1 MEGVELLA
9 GDAAGSLSDEVLA
22 LALALHRQHRPAH
35 AGLLAARAER
45 ASRPVPRDRLVG
57 TGLRAGQGDWRVAE
71 RPEWLRDRRCEITGP
86 AEPVMMVN
94 ALTCGAAVFMADLED
109 ALSPTWANINGG
121 YAALRDAAAGTLSRT
136 KPDGT
141 VVTPGEDSAVLVVR
155 PRGLHLPEPR
165 VLIDGDPAVGP
176 LLDIAAVATHTAVPL
191 RDRGRGLGL
200 YLPKLEDA
208 AEAAWWHAVLLDVE
222 AAVGVEPASTPV
234 TVLIETLPLSLQMDD
249 VLYALRDRPVALNAG
264 RWDYLF
270 SVIKTLGDDPLHIL
284 PDRSAVTMTVPFMAA
299 YASRLVA
306 VCHSRGAQAI
316 GGMAAFIPNRRKP
329 EVTAVALAKVR
340 ADKEREAGLGYDGT
354 WVAHPD
360 LVPIALEVFDAAL
373 AGRVDQRDVLP
384 EVTEG
389 VDALLDTRV
398 SAASITTTGL
408 RENVAVGLAYLTAWL
423 GGRGAAAVN
432 DLMEDVATAEVSR
445 CQVWQWV
452 HHGVLLDGETP
463 ATVELV
469 EELLAEEVDALA
481 ASGADAGLVR
491 AAAGVFRAVALRPV
505 LPPFLTLEALPL
517 LSPAV

>member
-1 MEGVELLA
+1 
-9 GDAAGSLSDEVLA
+9 
-22 LALALHRQHRPAH
+22 
-35 AGLLAARAER
+35 
-45 ASRPVPRDRLVG
+45 
-57 TGLRAGQGDWRVAE
+57 VA
-71 RPEWLRDRRCEITGP
+71 
-86 AEPVMMVN
+86 
-94 ALTCGAAVFMADLED
+94 
-109 ALSPTWANINGG
+109 
-121 YAALRDAAAGTLSRT
+121 
-136 KPDGT
+136 
-141 VVTPGEDSAVLVVR
+141 
-155 PRGLHLPEPR
+155 
-165 VLIDGDPAVGP
+165 
-176 LLDIAAVATHTAVPL
+176 L

-222 AAVGVEPASTPV
+222 AAVGVAPASTPV

-249 VLYALRDRPVALNAG
+249 VLYALRERPVALNAG

-270 SVIKTLGDDPLHIL
+270 SVIKTLGDDPEHIL
-284 PDRSAVTMTVPFMAA
+284 PDRSAVTMAVPFMSA

-340 ADKEREAGLGYDGT
+340 ADKQREAGLGYDGT

-373 AGRVDQRDVLP
+373 GGRVDQRDVLP

-389 VDALLDTRV
+389 ASALLDTAV
-398 SAASITTTGL
+398 PGASITLGGL
-408 RENVAVGLAYLTAWL
+408 RDNVAVGLAYLTAWL

-469 EELLAEEVDALA
+469 EALLAEEVDALM
-481 ASGADAGLVR
+481 ASGADADLVR
-491 AAAGVFRAVALRPV
+491 AAAGVFREVALSPA
-505 LPPFLTLEALPL
+505 LPPFLTLDALAL
-517 LSPAV
+517 L

>member
-1 MEGVELLA
+1 MDGVELLA
-9 GDAAGSLSDEVLA
+9 GDPAGSLTEAVLS
-22 LALALHRQHRPAH
+22 LALALHRKHGAAH
-35 AGLLAARAER
+35 AELLAARAER
-45 ASRPVPRDRLVG
+45 AARPVPRDRLIG
-57 TGLRAGQGDWRVAE
+57 TGMRVGDADWRVAE
-71 RPEWLRDRRCEITGP
+71 RPEWLADRRCEITGP

-94 ALTCGAAVFMADLED
+94 ALTCGARVFMADLED

-121 YAALRDAAAGTLSRT
+121 YAALRDAAAGTLSRI

-141 VVTPGEDSAVLVVR
+141 VITPGVDAAVLVVR

-165 VLIDGDPAVGP
+165 VLVNGRPAIAA
-176 LLDIAAVATHTAVPL
+176 LLDIAAVATHTAVAL

-208 AEAAWWHAVLLDVE
+208 AEAAWWHRVLLDVE

-249 VLYALRDRPVALNAG
+249 VLYALRERPAALNAG

-270 SVIKTLGDDPLHIL
+270 SVIKTLGDDPDHIL
-284 PDRSAVTMTVPFMAA
+284 PDRSAVTMAVPFMAA

-340 ADKEREAGLGYDGT
+340 ADKQREAGLGYDGT

-373 AGRVDQRDVLP
+373 AGRVDQRDVRP
-384 EVTEG
+384 PVTEG
-389 VDALLDTRV
+389 VEALLDTTV
-398 SAASITTTGL
+398 DGGSITMTGL
-408 RENVAVGLAYLTAWL
+408 HENVAVGLAYLTAWL

-452 HHGVLLDGETP
+452 HHGVLLDETTP
-463 ATVELV
+463 VTVALVQGVLTEEIAALVAT
-469 EELLAEEVDALA
+469 
-481 ASGADAGLVR
+481 GADADLVR
-491 AAAGVFRAVALRPV
+491 AAAGVFREVALSPV
-505 LPPFLTLEALPL
+505 LPPFLTLDALAL
-517 LSPAV
+517 L

>member
-1 MEGVELLA
+1 MDGIELLA
-9 GDAAGSLSDEVLA
+9 GDPAGSLTEAVLA
-22 LALALHRQHRPAH
+22 LALALHRTHGPEHGR
-35 AGLLAARAER
+35 LLAARAER
-45 ASRPVPRDRLVG
+45 AARPVPRDRLVG
-57 TGLRAGQGDWRVAE
+57 TGLRAGDGDWRVAE
-71 RPEWLRDRRCEITGP
+71 APEWLKDRRVEITGP

-94 ALTCGAAVFMADLED
+94 ALTCGARVFMADLED
-109 ALSPTWANINGG
+109 ALSPTWSNIDGG

-141 VVTPGEDSAVLVVR
+141 VVTPGPDAAVLVVR

-165 VLIDGDPAVGP
+165 VLVDGAPAIGP
-176 LLDIAAVATHTAVPL
+176 LLDIAAVATHTAVAL

-234 TVLIETLPLSLQMDD
+234 TVLVETLPLALQMDD
-249 VLYALRDRPVALNAG
+249 VLYALRDRPAALNAG

-270 SVIKTLGDDPLHIL
+270 SVIKTLGDDPAHVL
-284 PDRSAVTMTVPFMAA
+284 PDRSAVTMAVPFMAA

-329 EVTAVALAKVR
+329 EVTEVALGKVR

-360 LVPIALEVFDAAL
+360 LVPIAMSVFDEVL
-373 AGRVDQRDVLP
+373 AGRTDQRDVLP

-389 VDALLDTRV
+389 VDALLDTTVEGARC
-398 SAASITTTGL
+398 TTTGL
-408 RENVAVGLAYLTAWL
+408 RENVEVGLAYLTAWL

-452 HHGVLLDGETP
+452 HHGVLLDGETR

-469 EELLAEEVDALA
+469 EGLIAQQEQALIA
-481 ASGADAGLVR
+481 GGADADLVR
-491 AAAGVFRAVALRPV
+491 AAAGVFRAVALQQV
-505 LPPFLTLEALPL
+505 LPAFLTLDALAL
-517 LSPAV
+517 L